1 MYYCHD
7 TTDLTKFQTNIALC
21 GVKKILLP
29 KNFPQAV
36 GNIDKCSTSEALDE
50 SVPGAWLG

>member
-1 MYYCHD
+1 MCAD
-7 TTDLTKFQTNIALC
+7 CAQCEEC
-21 GVKKILLP
+21 GRLLP
-29 KNFPQAV
+29 KNISEVV